1 MIEISCPIEADTRG
15 VAARLAALCRPGDVI
30 ALAGPLGAGK
40 TVFASGLADGL
51 GVEEQVVSPSFVLM
65 RRYDSG
71 FLPLIHVDAYRLTS
85 LGEFDDLAALE
96 EGIDGV
102 VVIEWGDA
110 VIQALGD
117 SYLRIEIEMTED
129 GRVLHL
135 DPRGNWQLRPLSEVL
150 P

>member
-1 MIEISCPIEADTRG
+1 MIEVLCPTEADTRA
-15 VAARLAALCRPGDVI
+15 VAARLASLCRPGDVI
-30 ALAGPLGAGK
+30 ALGGPLGVGK

-51 GVEEQVVSPSFVLM
+51 GVEEQVVSPSFILM

-71 FLPLIHVDAYRLTS
+71 FLPLIHVDVYRLGS

-110 VIQALGD
+110 VMQVLGD
-117 SYLRIEIEMTED
+117 SFLRVQIEITD
-129 GRVLHL
+129 GGRMVRL
-135 DPRGNWQLRPLSEVL
+135 DPHGSWQERPLSEVL